1 MTQHLW
7 YLRVKGVVSGPFP
20 APQLRQSFSLGE
32 LDLHDAV
39 SLDGQ
44 QWMTLMQSGIL
55 DSEPAKSARAP
66 ETDDE
71 WRRER
76 EKARLR
82 WLDDSI
88 EVAGNTPV
96 REDEVGIRL
105 RQHEA
110 ETRSRL
116 AAEARRKPAFLA
128 GVAALV
134 ILALI
139 GVGVW
144 LGQSGQSGIQASLA
158 NRASDCRQMPGE
170 GVNWAGCDKREAV
183 LAGVRLK
190 NARLAK
196 VKLER
201 ADLSAAELS
210 YADLQGAN
218 LRGANLRGA
227 SLNAASLRQAD
238 LTGADLTGADLRF
251 TVLTGAFMEGARL
264 DGARLDQATWLDG
277 RVCAAASV
285 GACQ

>member
-32 LDLHDAV
+32 LDLDDAV
-39 SLDGQ
+39 SLDGK
-44 QWMTLMQSGIL
+44 QWLTLMQSGIL
-55 DSEPAKSARAP
+55 DSQPAKATRVP
-66 ETDDE
+66 DTDDD

-88 EVAGNTPV
+88 EVAGDMPV
-96 REDEVGIRL
+96 RDDEVGLRL

-116 AAEARRKPAFLA
+116 DAESRRPPAFLV
-128 GVAALV
+128 GLAAFL
-134 ILALI
+134 IIALI

-144 LGQSGQSGIQASLA
+144 LGQSGQSGIQTSLA
-158 NRASDCRQMPGE
+158 NKAIDCQQPPGE
-170 GVNWAGCDKREAV
+170 GVNWNGCDKREAV
-183 LAGVRLK
+183 LAGARLK

-201 ADLSAAELS
+201 ADLSAAELA

-218 LRGANLRGA
+218 LRGASLRGA
-227 SLNAASLRQAD
+227 ALNAASLGQAD

-251 TVLTGAFMEGARL
+251 AVLTGAFMEGVRL

-277 RVCAAASV
+277 RVCAVASV

>member
-44 QWMTLMQSGIL
+44 QWLTLMQSGIL
-55 DSEPAKSARAP
+55 DGEPAKPGRAP

-88 EVAGNTPV
+88 EVAGDRPV
-96 REDEVGIRL
+96 RDDEVGNRL

-134 ILALI
+134 ILAMI

-144 LGQSGQSGIQASLA
+144 YGQSGQSSIQTSLA
-158 NRASDCRQMPGE
+158 SKVSDCRQPPGE
-170 GVNWAGCDKREAV
+170 GVGWAGCDKREAA
-183 LAGVRLK
+183 LAGARLK

-196 VKLER
+196 IKLER
-201 ADLSAAELS
+201 ADLSAADLS
-210 YADLQGAN
+210 YADLQGAS
-218 LRGANLRGA
+218 LRGTTLRGA
-227 SLNAASLRQAD
+227 SLNAASLSQAD

-251 TVLTGAFMEGARL
+251 AVLKGAFMEGARL

-277 RVCAAASV
+277 RVCAVASV
-285 GACQ
+285 GTCQ